1 MARAINR
8 ITAVLAGGIPQH
20 VTRGCTE
27 FGRLRQV
34 WLTPLPLPV
43 VPSRG
48 LSPKCHCLF
57 GKPIGTDA
65 GAGCSGEWFS
75 WGEVDDRQ
83 QPRWEEREREEQH
96 SIQRLGAPVGKGGE
110 GERLPFTEERRDFPL
125 SLLNSKT
132 PNAKSA
138 VDLCFYRSLRS
149 GHWNKSS
156 CGAPGGMLYMEF
168 MNKVRPVSPPVLVGS
183 WKYGCVHVKTAGAR
197 LHADMHI

>member
-48 LSPKCHCLF
+48 LSPRCHCFF
-57 GKPIGTDA
+57 GKLIGTDA

-83 QPRWEEREREEQH
+83 RPRWEEREREEQH
-96 SIQRLGAPVGKGGE
+96 SIQRLGAPVGKGGK
-110 GERLPFTEERRDFPL
+110 ERGCLLLRNGVIFPSLSWILKLQTPKVLWIYAFTD
-125 SLLNSKT
+125 
-132 PNAKSA
+132 
-138 VDLCFYRSLRS
+138 RS
-149 GHWNKSS
+149 GPDIEIKAAVELQRGCSIQSS
-156 CGAPGGMLYMEF
+156 WIRY
-168 MNKVRPVSPPVLVGS
+168 VLF
-183 WKYGCVHVKTAGAR
+183 
-197 LHADMHI
+197 LLLFL